1 MRQPKL
7 PHPEVAE
14 RLAAL
19 PHWSLTEG
27 MIRRTFLF
35 PNFVAAIQFVNAV
48 AEAAEAMD
56 HHPDIDIRYNKVTLA
71 LTTHDSGGLTVN
83 DFALAEQADRLA
95 G

>member
-7 PHPEVAE
+7 SDTDVAA
-14 RLAAL
+14 RLTSL
-19 PHWSLTEG
+19 PTWSLANDL
-27 MIRRTFLF
+27 IRRTFAF
-35 PNFVAAIQFVNAV
+35 ADFVAAMRFVNAV
-48 AEAAEAMD
+48 AAAAEEAD

-83 DFALAEQADRLA
+83 DFALAAQADALA

>member
-7 PHPEVAE
+7 PDSVVAE

-19 PHWSLTEG
+19 PHWRLTEG

-35 PNFVAAIQFVNAV
+35 PDFVAAIQFVNAV
-48 AEAAEAMD
+48 AEAAEAAD

-71 LTTHDSGGLTVN
+71 LITHDSGGLTVN

>member
-7 PHPEVAE
+7 SDSEVAT
-14 RLAAL
+14 RLSAL
-19 PHWSLTEG
+19 PAWSLTEG

-35 PNFVAAIQFVNAV
+35 PDFVAAIQFVNTVAV
-48 AEAAEAMD
+48 AAEAID

-71 LTTHDSGGLTVN
+71 LITHDSAGLTVN
-83 DFALAEQADRLA
+83 DFALAEQADRLT